1 MSSAPAPSR
10 ASPPPAAARA
20 APAAPPSAVAHP
32 APTAV
37 SPAMA
42 APQQPSMFQ
51 QMAATAGGVAIGSAV
66 VSIFN
71 IQMHC
76 PSTLQSQYILGS
88 HCRSHDNWRNGW

>member
-10 ASPPPAAARA
+10 AAPPPAARA
-20 APAAPPSAVAHP
+20 APPPSAVSHP

-71 IQMHC
+71 IQFASI
-76 PSTLQSQYILGS
+76 ST
-88 HCRSHDNWRNGW
+88 